1 MGKLVLECVERKLKL
16 KKLAAAVYT
25 TLLQTAN
32 IKAEIVYADS
42 ENMQNLNRSTR
53 GVDKV
58 TDVLSYPSLEG
69 IRGIRL
75 DPKECRTEMDGK
87 YIFIGSVVL
96 CEEKIREQAKEYGH
110 SEREER
116 DYLIVHGLMHL
127 FGYDH
132 ETESD
137 RELMRRKEKQALLIY
152 GKKERDREHKE
163 IYSARVAENDK
174 ASKFYRKEQE
184 KKRKEK
190 LAAERKEEKERIK
203 AEKAA
208 EKEKRAKEAELI
220 VPEEEKKGNGKE

>member
-32 IKAEIVYADS
+32 IKAEIVYSDS
-42 ENMQNLNRSTR
+42 ENMQSLNRSTR

-132 ETESD
+132 ETEGD
-137 RELMRRKEKQALLIY
+137 RKLMRQKEKQALLIL
-152 GKKERDREHKE
+152 GKKERDREQKE
-163 IYSARVAENDK
+163 IRGARIAESDK
-174 ASKFYRKEQE
+174 AAGFYRKEQE
-184 KKRKEK
+184 KKRKEN
-190 LAAERKEEKERIK
+190 LAAERKKEKDRIK

-208 EKEKRAKEAELI
+208 EKEKRAKEAELV
-220 VPEEEKKGNGKE
+220 VPEEEKANGDKT